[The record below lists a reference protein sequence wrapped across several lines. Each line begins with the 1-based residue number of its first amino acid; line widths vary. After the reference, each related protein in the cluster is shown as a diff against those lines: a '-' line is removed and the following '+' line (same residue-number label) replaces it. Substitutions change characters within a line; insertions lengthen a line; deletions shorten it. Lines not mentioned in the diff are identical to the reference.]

1 MLIYCRDVANRE
13 SLQSVYDEI
22 SRTLPPIAGVA
33 NAAMVLRDQL
43 FANMDLE
50 TMEQVLRPKV
60 DGTNNLDELF
70 EDKPL
75 DFFVLFSSLACVIG
89 NDGQSNYSAANMY
102 MTALAAQRKKNGL
115 AASVMDIGR
124 VVGVGYLGRANTA
137 VDERLAKYGM
147 MAVSETDLHHQ
158 FAEAVMA
165 GRPGSKKVSELISG
179 LATVEGDEDDEN
191 KMRWAANP
199 IFSHYV
205 VQNKQTESRI
215 ESGQGKA
222 SLKGQLEVVQ
232 SETEALNVLQCMHRL
247 FQPTLMTGS

>member
-1 MLIYCRDVANRE
+1 M
-13 SLQSVYDEI
+13 YDEI

-43 FANMDLE
+43 FASMKLE
-50 TMEQVLRPKV
+50 TMKQVLGPKV
-60 DGTNNLDELF
+60 DGTNNLNDVF

-75 DFFVLFSSLACVIG
+75 DFFILFSSLACVIG

-124 VVGVGYLGRANTA
+124 VVGVGYLGRANAA

-158 FAEAVMA
+158 FAEAIMA
-165 GRPGSKKVSELISG
+165 GRPGSNRDSELISG
-179 LATVEGDEDDEN
+179 LAKVEGGETDED

-199 IFSHYV
+199 IFSHFV
-205 VQNKQTESRI
+205 AQHKQVESKTEGR
-215 ESGQGKA
+215 QAKA
-222 SLKGQLEVVQ
+222 SVKVHLEAVTN
-232 SETEALNVLQCMHRL
+232 EAEALDILQGTYRI
-247 FQPTLMTGS
+247 FQ